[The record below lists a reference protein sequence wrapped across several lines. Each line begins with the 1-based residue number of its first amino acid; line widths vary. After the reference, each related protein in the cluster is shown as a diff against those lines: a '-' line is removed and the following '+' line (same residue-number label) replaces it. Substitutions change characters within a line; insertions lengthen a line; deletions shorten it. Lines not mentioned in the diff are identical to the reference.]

1 MRILPACFSTI
12 QKRIASL
19 FGLLFV
25 ATVCYAQD
33 NRELDRLFAVI
44 DSSLVFDARKNDI
57 IRSLKHKLST
67 VAEDNYAGQF
77 SLNQQLFDQYS
88 VFKRDSAFTY
98 ALRTK
103 IIAEKVDDVSL
114 KVKAYINL
122 ANICVSA
129 GMYKEGIDYLSSV
142 HPADITGDNGSL
154 YYGLLGRC
162 YSDMAEYSSIP
173 HFSEEYNVLAR
184 QNRIRALELTDP
196 GTFFNAFLRAFN
208 TYKDGN
214 TAQARDAFVKLLNT
228 DIGDRDRALV
238 NYMLGEIH
246 NEKGEAEKAIR
257 YYIKAAISD
266 VQVSTK
272 ESLALIRLS
281 ELLFK
286 SKMLKEASSI
296 ITKAYD
302 DALFYGAQQR
312 KLQVGAILPLIEQE
326 IVENSER
333 ERQRLYLQ
341 YIGAIIF
348 SIIVICFLV
357 LVFIQNRRIKKA
369 RKIIA
374 AAHSDLEKINNE
386 LVKVNE
392 QVRTRNEEIQQI
404 NSQLFEANKIKEE
417 YLGFF
422 FTQYDDIFEKF
433 NEFISNVGAE
443 IDAGNYAKAKSRVSR
458 YDLKKEKEKLLQN
471 FDTAF
476 VSLFPNYIREFN
488 ALLKEGEEITLKE
501 GQILNKELRIF
512 ALIRLGITH
521 NEKIA
526 QILGYSVNSIYSY
539 KTRVRNRAK
548 VQNEDFDK
556 NLLMNTMIRA

>member
-1 MRILPACFSTI
+1 M
-12 QKRIASL
+12 
-19 FGLLFV
+19 
-25 ATVCYAQD
+25 TVYAQENKD
-33 NRELDRLFAVI
+33 LDKLFEAIHASPAYDSKKNQEINNLKNKLNKI
-44 DSSLVFDARKNDI
+44 DVSDYISKFD
-57 IRSLKHKLST
+57 
-67 VAEDNYAGQF
+67 
-77 SLNQQLFDQYS
+77 LNQQLFDQYC
-88 VFKRDSAFTY
+88 VYKRDSAFAY
-98 ALRTK
+98 ALKTK
-103 IIAEKVDDVSL
+103 VLAEKINDISYRI
-114 KVKAYINL
+114 KANLNL

-129 GMYKEGIDYLSSV
+129 GMYKEGIDYLSAIDQKS
-142 HPADITGDNGSL
+142 ISGDNGSL

-162 YSDMAEYSSIP
+162 YSDMAEYSAIP
-173 HFSEEYNVLAR
+173 YFSDQYNKLAR
-184 QNRIRALELTDP
+184 QNRIKALELTDE
-196 GTFFNAFLRAFN
+196 GTFFNAFLKAFN
-208 TYKDGN
+208 TYKDRKEIQAKIAFEHLLSGN
-214 TAQARDAFVKLLNT
+214 
-228 DIGDRDRALV
+228 IGDRDRALV
-238 NYMLGEIH
+238 NYMLGEISSERGDE
-246 NEKGEAEKAIR
+246 NQAIN
-257 YYIKAAISD
+257 YYTKAAISD

-281 ELLFK
+281 KLLFK
-286 SKMLKEASSI
+286 AKMLKEASGI
-296 ITKAYD
+296 ITKAYN

-312 KLQVGAILPLIEQE
+312 KIQVGAILPLIEQE

-348 SIIVICFLV
+348 LIIVICFLV

-374 AAHSDLEKINNE
+374 AAHNDLEKINNE
-386 LVKVNE
+386 LLKVNE
-392 QVRTRNEEIQQI
+392 QVRARNEEIQLI

-433 NEFISNVGAE
+433 NEFISNIGIE
-443 IDAGNYAKAKSRVSR
+443 IDAGNYIKAKSRVSR
-458 YDLKKEKEKLLQN
+458 YDLKKEKEKLLHN

-476 VSLFPNYIREFN
+476 VNLFPNYINEFN
-488 ALLKEGEEITLKE
+488 ALLREGEIMELKD

-539 KTRVRNRAK
+539 KTRIRAK
-548 VQNEDFDK
+548 SKIENEGFDK
-556 NLLMNTMIRA
+556 KLLMNTTIRTS

>member
-1 MRILPACFSTI
+1 MATALHAQVSNELSR
-12 QKRIASL
+12 
-19 FGLLFV
+19 LFV
-25 ATVCYAQD
+25 
-33 NRELDRLFAVI
+33 VI
-44 DSSLVFDARKNDI
+44 DSSSVYDAGKYSAINL
-57 IRSLKHKLST
+57 LKSKLNALPA
-67 VAEDNYAGQF
+67 AELSDRFELTQK
-77 SLNQQLFDQYS
+77 LFDEYG

-98 ALRTK
+98 ALRTRVL
-103 IIAEKVDDVSL
+103 AGQLSDVSYMVRANL
-114 KVKAYINL
+114 NL

-129 GMYKEGIDYLSSV
+129 GMYKEGMDYLSAV
-142 HPADITGDNGSL
+142 EPKDISGDSGSL

-173 HFSEEYNVLAR
+173 HFSEEYSILATR
-184 QNRIRALELTDP
+184 YRKMALQLTDE
-196 GTFFNAFLRAFN
+196 GTFFNAFLKAFI
-208 TYKDGN
+208 TYKEGKVSESK
-214 TAQARDAFVKLLNT
+214 TAFLNLLRST
-228 DIGDRDRALV
+228 VGARDRALV
-238 NYMLGEIH
+238 NYMLGEIC
-246 NEKGEAEKAIR
+246 NESGDTELAMT
-257 YYIKAAISD
+257 YYTKAAITD

-286 SKMLKEASSI
+286 AKMLQEASAI

-302 DALFYGAQQR
+302 DAIFYGAQQR
-312 KLQVGAILPLIEQE
+312 KLQVGAVLPLIEQE
-326 IVENSER
+326 IVENTER
-333 ERQRLYLQ
+333 EHRRLYYQ
-341 YIGAIIF
+341 YLAALIAVIV
-348 SIIVICFLV
+348 VICFLI
-357 LVFIQNRRIKKA
+357 LVFIQNKRIKKG

-374 AAHSDLEKINNE
+374 TAHGELEKINNE

-392 QVRTRNEEIQQI
+392 QVRVRNEEIQQI
-404 NSQLFEANKIKEE
+404 NSRLFEANKIKEE

-433 NEFISNVGAE
+433 MEFISNISAE

-458 YDLKKEKEKLLQN
+458 YDLKKEKEKLLHN

-476 VSLFPNYIREFN
+476 VNLFPNYINEFN
-488 ALLKEGEEITLKE
+488 ALLRDDEQITLKE

-539 KTRVRNRAK
+539 KTRIRSKSKLGTEGFYN
-548 VQNEDFDK
+548 Q
-556 NLLMNTMIRA
+556 LLVNTSIRSKEQ

>member
-1 MRILPACFSTI
+1 MRILPTCFSPI
-12 QKRIASL
+12 QKRIACL

-25 ATVCYAQD
+25 AVVSYAQD

-44 DSSLVFDARKNDI
+44 DSSSVYDARKNDT

-67 VAEDNYAGQF
+67 VAEDNYASQF

-103 IIAEKVDDVSL
+103 VIAEKVDDVSL

-142 HPADITGDNGSL
+142 HPGDITGDNGSL

-173 HFSEEYNVLAR
+173 HFSEEYNLLAR
-184 QNRIRALELTDP
+184 ENRITALELTDP
-196 GTFFNAFLRAFN
+196 GTFFNAFLTAFN

-214 TAQARDAFVKLLNT
+214 TTQARDALVKLLDT
-228 DIGDRDRALV
+228 EIGDRDRALV

-246 NEKGEAEKAIR
+246 NEKGEAEQAIR

-392 QVRTRNEEIQQI
+392 QVRARNGEIQQI

-443 IDAGNYAKAKSRVSR
+443 IDAGNYTKAKSRVSR

>member
-1 MRILPACFSTI
+1 MVNCIKNTVR
-12 QKRIASL
+12 KGIAAVML
-19 FGLLFV
+19 FLSFPVTSAQENDKLDELFR
-25 ATVCYAQD
+25 AID
-33 NRELDRLFAVI
+33 N
-44 DSSLVFDARKNDI
+44 SHSYDARKNKSID
-57 IRSLKHKLST
+57 SLRAKLRGLPVSDY
-67 VAEDNYAGQF
+67 ESQF
-77 SLNQQLFDQYS
+77 STSQKLFDHYS
-88 VFKRDSAFTY
+88 VFKRDSAFAY

-103 IIAEKVDDVSL
+103 ALAEKL
-114 KVKAYINL
+114 KDTPYLIKANLNL

-129 GMYKEGIDYLSSV
+129 GMYKEGIDYLSSID
-142 HPADITGDNGSL
+142 AGIIAGDNASL

-162 YSDMAEYSSIP
+162 YSDMAEYSTIP
-173 HFSEEYNVLAR
+173 LFSDKYNVLAR
-184 QNRIRALELTDP
+184 ESRIRALELTDE
-196 GTFFNAFLRAFN
+196 GTFFNAFLKAFN

-214 TAQARDAFVKLLNT
+214 SVQAKDAFVTLLAT
-228 DIGDRDRALV
+228 KIGDRDLALV

-246 NEKGEAEKAIR
+246 NEKGDAGLAIA
-257 YYIKAAISD
+257 YYTKAAISD

-286 SKMLKEASSI
+286 NKMLKEASAI
-296 ITKAYD
+296 ITKAYE
-302 DALFYGAQQR
+302 DAQFYGAQQR

-333 ERQRLYLQ
+333 ERQRIYLQ

-348 SIIVICFLV
+348 SVIVICFLV

-374 AAHSDLEKINNE
+374 AAHRDLEKINNE
-386 LVKVNE
+386 LVKVNG
-392 QVRTRNEEIQQI
+392 QVRARNEEIQQI

-433 NEFISNVGAE
+433 NEFISNIGTE

-458 YDLKKEKEKLLQN
+458 YDLKREKEKLLHN

-488 ALLKEGEEITLKE
+488 ALLRDGEEITLKE

-539 KTRVRNRAK
+539 KTRVRGK
-548 VQNEDFDK
+548 SKIENEGFDK
-556 NLLMNTMIRA
+556 KLLMNTSIRP

>member
-1 MRILPACFSTI
+1 MGNSIKRSFILLI
-12 QKRIASL
+12 LLLMASL
-19 FGLLFV
+19 QANG
-25 ATVCYAQD
+25 QD
-33 NRELDRLFAVI
+33 AGELDRLFRAIDDSGRHDAQKNEII
-44 DSSLVFDARKNDI
+44 DSLKSVLKGLPKN
-57 IRSLKHKLST
+57 
-67 VAEDNYAGQF
+67 NYAGQF
-77 SLNQQLFDQYS
+77 AVSQNLFDQYS

-103 IIAEKVDDVSL
+103 QVAERTSDPSL
-114 KVKAYINL
+114 IVKSYLNL

-142 HPADITGDNGSL
+142 NPEDITGDNGSL

-162 YSDMAEYSSIP
+162 YSDMAEYSTIP
-173 HFSEEYNVLAR
+173 LFSSKYNVLAR
-184 QNRIRALELTDP
+184 QNRIKALELTDD
-196 GTFFNAFLRAFN
+196 GTFFNSFLKAFN
-208 TYKDGN
+208 SYKDGKSM
-214 TAQARDAFVKLLNT
+214 QAKDAFLGLLET
-228 DIGDRDRALV
+228 TIGDRDRALV
-238 NYMLGEIH
+238 NYMLGEIY
-246 NEKGEAEKAIR
+246 NEKGDVGLAIS
-257 YYIKAAISD
+257 YYTKAAISD

-286 SKMLKEASSI
+286 DKKLKEASAI
-296 ITKAYD
+296 ITKAYE
-302 DALFYGAQQR
+302 DAQFYGAQQR

-333 ERQRLYLQ
+333 ERKRLYIQ

-386 LVKVNE
+386 LVKVNG
-392 QVRTRNEEIQQI
+392 QVRARNEEIQQI

-433 NEFISNVGAE
+433 NEFISNIGAE
-443 IDAGNYAKAKSRVSR
+443 IDAGNYARAKSRVSR
-458 YDLKKEKEKLLQN
+458 YDLKREKEKLLHN

-476 VSLFPNYIREFN
+476 VSLFPNYIAEFN
-488 ALLKEGEEITLKE
+488 ALLREEEQITLKE

-512 ALIRLGITH
+512 ALMRLGITH

-539 KTRVRNRAK
+539 KTRVRSK
-548 VQNEDFDK
+548 SKIENEGFDK
-556 NLLMNTMIRA
+556 KLLMNTSIKQ